1 MMEFHPPTLEEA
13 GSDPD
18 NFYNIMKNKLGYKF
32 SKHCLLDNIAMN
44 TYYELDNYTRK
55 FLL

>member
-1 MMEFHPPTLEEA
+1 MMKFHPPILEEA

-44 TYYELDNYTRK
+44 TY
-55 FLL
+55 